1 DKKSLIVVGDSN
13 KSLYLSAR
21 NVKGAN
27 VVTTSEL
34 NTYKIMNANSVVL
47 TEGSIEKIETVL
59 S

>member
-1 DKKSLIVVGDSN
+1 
-13 KSLYLSAR
+13 
-21 NVKGAN
+21 VKGAN